1 MALGFTFSVALL
13 AALCCM
19 QTMDCPYYG
28 VEGARGSLAVLLL
41 LILFQCITF
50 LCGQVT
56 FVSGQVNGK
65 YTCPKDKCL
74 KKAMSSSDGWEE
86 HFDLSTLLPYL
97 KRDTRRYD
105 CLADGVLCIIFCHG
119 TMTNPSCKNTSYQLA
134 CTQSQYGAL

>member
-1 MALGFTFSVALL
+1 MEWREQG
-13 AALCCM
+13 
-19 QTMDCPYYG
+19 
-28 VEGARGSLAVLLL
+28 GSLAVLLL

-119 TMTNPSCKNTSYQLA
+119 TMTNPSCKKKTPHTNLHAHNHNMVHFEGNCYFILLCDFICHFYS
-134 CTQSQYGAL
+134 